1 MRPVVLLIYALLA
14 GLSFLTAGNS
24 ALAQNEA
31 LQFILE
37 QDRQRRLRAAQ
48 PRRVVRPSGPRIIEV
63 PRRILPQS
71 SVVIVRDTPD
81 TVKVEPAI
89 FVVVFGDA
97 MAELLGVGIEDTL
110 GDLPDVS
117 VIRRSRSES
126 GLVRADFYDW
136 PKSVRDYLAG
146 TPKINFAVMQVGVN
160 DRQAIRDEAGQ
171 SHEPGSERWREMYG
185 QRVEAVARAFSEK
198 QIPLLWA
205 GLPPMPFP
213 NYSASIKEINEITRI
228 HVGRAG
234 GQFIDVWDSFA
245 DAQGKYS
252 VSGADMNGQT
262 TRLRAADGVHFSKS
276 GARKAAHFVEIE
288 IRRMIGT
295 RAPTS
300 VVALPSDPASVRP
313 LPIELQP
320 GGVERAIDIM
330 VSGRAEAAPI
340 VSVPVKP
347 VAGPII
353 PLSQPVLAKGGV
365 LATPASN
372 SNIFLPGEQT
382 LVTGRPQEAKPG
394 RVDDFSWPPR

>member
-1 MRPVVLLIYALLA
+1 MNLRKTIAFLGGVLIGLA
-14 GLSFLTAGNS
+14 S
-24 ALAQNEA
+24 AAPGPAVAQNEA
-31 LQFILE
+31 LQFLLD
-37 QDRQRRLRAAQ
+37 QAKRAR
-48 PRRVVRPSGPRIIEV
+48 PDVRSGVRRVVRPAGPRIIEV
-63 PRRILPQS
+63 PRRIVPQS

-81 TVKVEPAI
+81 TVKVEPTI

-97 MAELLGVGIEDTL
+97 MAELLGFGIEGTL
-110 GDLPDVS
+110 ADLTDVS

-146 TPKINFAVMQVGVN
+146 APKINFAVMQVGVN
-160 DRQAIRDEAGQ
+160 DRQAMRDEAGQ

-288 IRRMIGT
+288 IRRLIGT

-300 VVALPSDPASVRP
+300 VVAIPSDPVYAKS

-330 VSGRAEAAPI
+330 VSGRAEAVPI
-340 VSVPVKP
+340 VSCAGQACCRANYSVISACFGKRRCSCNPCVKLKY
-347 VAGPII
+347 I
-353 PLSQPVLAKGGV
+353 PC
-365 LATPASN
+365 
-372 SNIFLPGEQT
+372 
-382 LVTGRPQEAKPG
+382 R
-394 RVDDFSWPPR
+394 